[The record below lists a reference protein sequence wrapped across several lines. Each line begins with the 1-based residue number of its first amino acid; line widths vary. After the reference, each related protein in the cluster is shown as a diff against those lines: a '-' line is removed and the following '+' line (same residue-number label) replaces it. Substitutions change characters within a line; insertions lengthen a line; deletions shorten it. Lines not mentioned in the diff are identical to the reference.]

1 MMRGSRSRSPSEV
14 VMSSSAAM
22 ATSAS
27 ALPPPSSVTSALPP
41 FHGLGRK
48 VAAKSL
54 QARLYNL
61 RKVKR

>member
-1 MMRGSRSRSPSEV
+1 MRGSRSPSEV
-14 VMSSSAAM
+14 AMPSTSPGPTLRAAP
-22 ATSAS
+22 AGA
-27 ALPPPSSVTSALPP
+27 ALPP

-54 QARLYNL
+54 QARLYNM

>member
-1 MMRGSRSRSPSEV
+1 MRGSRSPSEV
-14 VMSSSAAM
+14 AM
-22 ATSAS
+22 ASIS
-27 ALPPPSSVTSALPP
+27 PGPPSSGAALPP

-54 QARLYNL
+54 QARLYNM

>member
-1 MMRGSRSRSPSEV
+1 MASPGSTLQ
-14 VMSSSAAM
+14 AAP
-22 ATSAS
+22 AG
-27 ALPPPSSVTSALPP
+27 ALPP

-54 QARLYNL
+54 QARLYNM

>member
-1 MMRGSRSRSPSEV
+1 MGSTSPGSTLQAV
-14 VMSSSAAM
+14 A
-22 ATSAS
+22 
-27 ALPPPSSVTSALPP
+27 PSSGAALPP

-54 QARLYNL
+54 QARLYNM

>member
-1 MMRGSRSRSPSEV
+1 
-14 VMSSSAAM
+14 MSNSAAM
-22 ATSAS
+22 ATSPS
-27 ALPPPSSVTSALPP
+27 ALPPSTALPP

-54 QARLYNL
+54 QARLYNM

>member
-1 MMRGSRSRSPSEV
+1 MRGSRSPSEV
-14 VMSSSAAM
+14 AMPSTSPGPTLQAAP
-22 ATSAS
+22 AG
-27 ALPPPSSVTSALPP
+27 ALPP

-54 QARLYNL
+54 QARLYNM

>member
-27 ALPPPSSVTSALPP
+27 ALPPPSSSSALPP

-54 QARLYNL
+54 QARLYNM

>member
-1 MMRGSRSRSPSEV
+1 MRGSRSPSEV
-14 VMSSSAAM
+14 AM
-22 ATSAS
+22 GSTSPGSTLQAV
-27 ALPPPSSVTSALPP
+27 APSSGAALPP

-54 QARLYNL
+54 QARLYNM